1 MFHKK
6 LLIALFLAI
15 GLVSGAL
22 AQQPGS
28 AANPT
33 SPPPA
38 NQPGV
43 TPANPGT
50 NRQVPPFDPFGAN
63 AAAQAA
69 PGYPG
74 WGGDEGD
81 PFAPPPPEVEPIPQ
95 NPVQKGYEGGKLIVI
110 VGADR
115 HFGYRIGHRVGLTVI
130 VAADDGVLVD
140 FTAIEKG
147 VLGLNGSD
155 FELVSPPVVRK
166 LGKRQGKTVYRID
179 LSLRTFVVKP
189 GVVFTAD
196 FLCATELTDNKT
208 PNWKRVT
215 TPEFVVSRS
224 NTADN
229 GENLLEGDLEP
240 APFQV
245 SWFTYPLLLAGLSL
259 IMLWPTLLVME
270 WLQRVAPR
278 RKIPANE
285 LAWTT
290 FDRVLAE
297 GKSKGFTV
305 RHYKQIAAALRSY
318 LGVDAKTLEEVK
330 IALKDHKDLEQI
342 LSALAKFDSA
352 LYDRGVLTDAE
363 LNQLYAELEALVPRP

>member
-1 MFHKK
+1 MFYKK
-6 LLIALFLAI
+6 WLIALFLAI
-15 GLVSGAL
+15 GLAGGVL
-22 AQQPGS
+22 AQQPGPAS
-28 AANPT
+28 NQ
-33 SPPPA
+33 SPAPPA
-38 NQPGV
+38 VNTGA
-43 TPANPGT
+43 PAAQEP
-50 NRQVPPFDPFGAN
+50 NRQLPPFDPFGAVN
-63 AAAQAA
+63 AAQSA

-81 PFAPPPPEVEPIPQ
+81 PFAPPPPEEEPTPQ

-115 HFGYRIGHRVGLTVI
+115 HFGYRIGHRVALTVI
-130 VAADDGVLVD
+130 VAHDDGVLVD

-155 FELVSPPVVRK
+155 FELVAPPVVRK

-179 LSLRTFVVKP
+179 FSLRTFVVKP

-215 TPEFVVSRS
+215 TPDFVVSRS
-224 NTADN
+224 ATADN

-240 APFQV
+240 APYQV

-259 IMLWPTLLVME
+259 ILLWPTLLLME
-270 WLQRVAPR
+270 WLQRVRPR
-278 RKIPANE
+278 RNIPANE
-285 LAWTT
+285 LAWAT
-290 FDRVLAE
+290 FDRVLSQ

-305 RHYKQIAAALRSY
+305 KHYKQIAAALRSY
-318 LGVDAKTLEEVK
+318 LGVDAKTLEELKVS
-330 IALKDHKDLEQI
+330 LKDHKDREQI

-363 LNQLYAELEALVPRP
+363 LEQLYAELEKLVPRP